1 MKPGFFSGFFYN
13 FCVYLNCRST
23 PMIIAFNYL
32 IYVLLCKG
40 QALMCKGQE
49 LSDKQPGDTDSVSS
63 PEPYNE
69 DVYI

>member
-1 MKPGFFSGFFYN
+1 
-13 FCVYLNCRST
+13 
-23 PMIIAFNYL
+23 MIIAFYYL

-63 PEPYNE
+63 PEPHNE

>member
-1 MKPGFFSGFFYN
+1 
-13 FCVYLNCRST
+13 
-23 PMIIAFNYL
+23 
-32 IYVLLCKG
+32 
-40 QALMCKGQE
+40 MCKGQE